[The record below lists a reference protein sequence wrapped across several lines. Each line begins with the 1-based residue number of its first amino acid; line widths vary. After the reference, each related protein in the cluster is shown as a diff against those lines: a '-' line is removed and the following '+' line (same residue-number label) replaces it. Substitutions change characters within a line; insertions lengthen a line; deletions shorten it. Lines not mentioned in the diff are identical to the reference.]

1 MKKTRIENILEAVD
15 EAAKEA
21 KQVLAVHHAVHT
33 IKDSPLAAETKE
45 NILDM
50 LLIDMHE
57 TSKRAAAATAD
68 QVK

>member
-1 MKKTRIENILEAVD
+1 MKNTRIENILEAVD

-45 NILDM
+45 NIL
-50 LLIDMHE
+50 HE
-57 TSKRAAAATAD
+57 TSKRAAAATAN
-68 QVK
+68 QIK

>member
-1 MKKTRIENILEAVD
+1 MKNTRIENILEATY
-15 EAAKEA
+15 AAAGEA
-21 KQVLAVHHAVHT
+21 KQVLAVHHAVQT
-33 IKDSPLAAETKE
+33 ITDSPLTAETKE

>member
-1 MKKTRIENILEAVD
+1 MKNTRIENILEAVD

-21 KQVLAVHHAVHT
+21 KQVLAVHRAVHT

-57 TSKRAAAATAD
+57 TSKRAAAATAN
-68 QVK
+68 QIK

>member
-1 MKKTRIENILEAVD
+1 MKNTRIENILEAVD

-21 KQVLAVHHAVHT
+21 KQALAVHHAVHT

-50 LLIDMHE
+50 LLIDMYE
-57 TSKRAAAATAD
+57 TSKRAAVATAN
-68 QVK
+68 QIK

>member
-1 MKKTRIENILEAVD
+1 MKNTRIENILEAVD

-21 KQVLAVHHAVHT
+21 KQFLAVHHAVHT
-33 IKDSPLAAETKE
+33 IKDSPLAAATKE

-57 TSKRAAAATAD
+57 TSKRAAAATAN

>member
-1 MKKTRIENILEAVD
+1 MKNTRIENILEAVD

-21 KQVLAVHHAVHT
+21 KQVLAVHHAAHT

>member
-1 MKKTRIENILEAVD
+1 MKNTRIENILEAV
-15 EAAKEA
+15 EAAAKEA
-21 KQVLAVHHAVHT
+21 KQVLAVHHAVHA

-57 TSKRAAAATAD
+57 TSKRAAEATAN
-68 QVK
+68 QIK